1 MQTAQLTAIVLA
13 LMDTTL
19 ARIVSIAII
28 VAVAITVA
36 FATIIMIARIVGIAT
51 IAAVAIVL
59 PIAAVVRLKWQFAD
73 SAKIVVATNAIDIR
87 ILKEAFVYEKI
98 LFPY

>member
-1 MQTAQLTAIVLA
+1 MQTARLTAIVLA

-36 FATIIMIARIVGIAT
+36 FATIIMIALIAGIAA
-51 IAAVAIVL
+51 IAAVVIVP

-73 SAKIVVATNAIDIR
+73 SAKIAGATNVGNIR
-87 ILKEAFVYEKI
+87 ILKEALLYEKI